1 MVAVSTDVTDAT
13 FSTAVL
19 ERSAQVPVVV
29 DVWAPW
35 CGPCT
40 ALGPIIER
48 VVDATGG
55 RVELVKVN
63 ADENPQISAAFK
75 VQSIPAVFA
84 LRDAKVVSS
93 FVGARGEAE
102 VQAFIDDLLP
112 SEAEERLASLV
123 AAGDED
129 SLRQALELEPGH
141 DGAVLAL
148 ARLLA
153 GDGRGDEALTLLEP
167 ILPQQL
173 FAPIPEPRFGE
184 PFEDA
189 HVAALARQGGVDGD
203 DVEARLGALLDRV
216 KDDEAA
222 RKEFVDL
229 LELLGP
235 DDERTPRWRKEL
247 TARLF

>member
-1 MVAVSTDVTDAT
+1 MVAVSTDGTDAT

-153 GDGRGDEALTLLEP
+153 GDGRGDEALTLLER
-167 ILPQQL
+167 
-173 FAPIPEPRFGE
+173 IPETAEVR
-184 PFEDA
+184 